1 MEKVNRCFFFAF
13 IYLFIMFYGFQCSWL
28 SILLMGSI
36 ALACFLCWVRIF
48 NIICYILLYITL
60 EVLMT
65 FKCNFVTCNILFHFN
80 SVDDWPNLSNWMVL
94 NQVLKKYF
102 TTHLPLWVILHLS
115 IEIYCWLV
123 CMNSMSWI
131 WNAENYKFCK
141 QLTC

>member
-1 MEKVNRCFFFAF
+1 MEKVNRWFFFAF
-13 IYLFIMFYGFQCSWL
+13 IYLFIVFYGFQCSWL

-65 FKCNFVTCNILFHFN
+65 FKCNFVTCNILFHLVLMIGLIYWIEWLWIRFKKN
-80 SVDDWPNLSNWMVL
+80 SYYASTIIGYLTFVNRNLL
-94 NQVLKKYF
+94 L
-102 TTHLPLWVILHLS
+102 I
-115 IEIYCWLV
+115 V

-141 QLTC
+141 QFTC